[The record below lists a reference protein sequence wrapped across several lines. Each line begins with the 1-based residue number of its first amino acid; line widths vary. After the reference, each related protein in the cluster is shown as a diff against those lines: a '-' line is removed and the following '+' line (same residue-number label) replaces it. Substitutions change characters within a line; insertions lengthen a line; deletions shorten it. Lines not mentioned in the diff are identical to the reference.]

1 VNPEAAHDGRVAGVH
16 DALIIGA
23 GHAGLAASRLLSDR
37 HIDHVVLERG
47 EVANS
52 WRKERWDSLRLLTPN
67 WQTRLPGQPY
77 QGDDP
82 DGYMPVSELVDV
94 LESYARSSRVPLYTH
109 TVVQSLRREG
119 AWYVAD
125 TNRGPWRARSVI
137 LATGACNT
145 ASVPPLADDLPKSIR
160 QFTALDYRSP
170 QQMREGGVLVVG
182 GSSSGLQL
190 AEELLDAGH
199 DVTLSVGEHVRI
211 PRRYRG
217 KDIFYWLDR
226 SGIHRERYDEMED
239 LARGRR
245 LPSPQLVGRR
255 DLPMLDLNHLQ
266 DRGARL
272 VGRFVAVR
280 DGRALFSGSL
290 RNACALADLKLGRLL
305 DRIDET
311 ADRDGAIGGWRF
323 APTRIPETPSLGFD
337 LEQAGIT
344 NVLWATGFRPDY
356 RWLQVPVLDRKGRLM
371 HDGGVVASPGLYTL
385 GLPLMRRR
393 KSSFIFGIEEDARDI
408 TGHLAGFLQSTQGR
422 IPHGVYPNPAHDH
435 VVRKSA

>member
-1 VNPEAAHDGRVAGVH
+1 VSDRSVNGNRFAGVH

-23 GHAGLAASRLLSDR
+23 GHAGLAASRLLSERD
-37 HIDHVVLERG
+37 IDHVVLERG

-52 WRKERWDSLRLLTPN
+52 WRTERWDSLRLLTPN

-77 QGDDP
+77 EGDDP
-82 DGYMPVSELVDV
+82 DGYMTIPELVDV
-94 LESYARSSRVPLYTH
+94 LESYASSSHVPLHTH
-109 TVVQSLRREG
+109 TVVHALRREG
-119 AWYVAD
+119 ASYLVD
-125 TNRGPWRARSVI
+125 TNRGQWRARSVI

-145 ASVPPLADDLPKSIR
+145 AAVPDLADDLPDSIR

-170 QQMREGGVLVVG
+170 RQLREGGVLVVG
-182 GSSSGLQL
+182 GSSTGLQL
-190 AEELLDAGH
+190 TEELLDAGH

-226 SGIHRERYDEMED
+226 SGIHRERYDEVED
-239 LARGRR
+239 LARGRH

-255 DLPMLDLNHLQ
+255 DLPMLDLNYLQ

-272 VGRFVAVR
+272 VGRFMAVR

-323 APTRIPETPSLGFD
+323 APTSIPETPSLGFD
-337 LEQAGIT
+337 FEQEGIT

-356 RWLQVPVLDRKGRLM
+356 HWLQVPVLDRKGQLI
-371 HDGGVVASPGLYTL
+371 HEGGVVASPGLYTL

-393 KSSFIFGIEEDARDI
+393 KSSFIFGIEDDARDI
-408 TGHLAGFLQSTQGR
+408 TDHLADFLHS
-422 IPHGVYPNPAHDH
+422 PHGRNTHGIYRNPAHGDH
-435 VVRKSA
+435 VRKRA

>member
-1 VNPEAAHDGRVAGVH
+1 VKAAAANGIRLAGVH

-23 GHAGLAASRLLSDR
+23 GHAGLAASRLLSDQR
-37 HIDHVVLERG
+37 IDHVVLERG

-77 QGDDP
+77 DGDDP
-82 DGYMPVSELVDV
+82 DGFMTVSELVDV
-94 LESYARSSRVPLYTH
+94 LETYARSSRVPLLTH
-109 TVVQSLRREG
+109 TMVHSLRREG

-125 TNRGPWRARSVI
+125 TNRGQWRARSVI

-145 ASVPPLADDLPKSIR
+145 ASVPALADDLPNSIR

-170 QQMREGGVLVVG
+170 LHLRRGGVLVVG
-182 GSSSGLQL
+182 GSSTGLQL

-199 DVTLSVGEHVRI
+199 DVTLSVGEHVRV

-226 SGIHRERYDEMED
+226 SGIHRERYDEVED
-239 LARGRR
+239 LTRGRR

-255 DLPMLDLNHLQ
+255 DLPMLDLNYLQ
-266 DRGARL
+266 DRGVRL
-272 VGRFVAVR
+272 VGRFMAVR

-311 ADRDGAIGGWRF
+311 ADREGAVGGWRF

-337 LEQAGIT
+337 FEREGIT

-393 KSSFIFGIEEDARDI
+393 KSSFIFGIEDDARDI
-408 TGHLAGFLQSTQGR
+408 TDHLVDFLHSIQGR
-422 IPHGVYPNPAHDH
+422 IPHGVHHNPACHD
-435 VVRKSA
+435 VVRQRA